1 MKRKESAGHASRK
14 RRSDSSTVRNSGGS
28 PKRTTNSAARSRA
41 NFLAS
46 PRTEPCERRSN
57 SARLLETDQPRRPTI
72 KKKEK
77 ETCEEKQ
84 AAAQC
89 TPWASGACVPWDRSS
104 HRIAVTLAGSQSHAN
119 TRDFHFPHSFYNYY
133 ALTLGFRLTIR
144 YIGVN
149 SCNSLSVSLIHKH
162 IHIQTLA

>member
-1 MKRKESAGHASRK
+1 MKRKESTGHASRK

-72 KKKEK
+72 KKNEK

-89 TPWASGACVPWDRSS
+89 MPWASGACVPWDRSS
-104 HRIAVTLAGSQSHAN
+104 HRIAVTLAGSQSHSQDRSHTQIPEISISHTLSTTT
-119 TRDFHFPHSFYNYY
+119 TRSPSGSPSD
-133 ALTLGFRLTIR
+133 T
-144 YIGVN
+144 
-149 SCNSLSVSLIHKH
+149 SV
-162 IHIQTLA
+162 